1 MNEKTTIA
9 VLLVIIS
16 IVASVGNGL
25 VVFVILKKREWLK
38 KVHSCLLL
46 ALAVQ
51 DILTAIGLLVLPG
64 FVQSSKV
71 YELPQSDMLGQI
83 FCSLIWSRYVP
94 FALAIT
100 SVYTCLM
107 LALDR
112 WVAVFR
118 PMSYKQFSVSGKVIA
133 VMVVVPWLA
142 GFGFEVNTALHVDC
156 RKESDGT
163 RVCKWSNI
171 NSSAKNSCVAI
182 LTFLG
187 KFQTD
192 FSKATDQ
199 CRGAR
204 TENYSVGKR
213 EGCFF
218 TGFSIS
224 RSPAGCSKLS

>member
-83 FCSLIWSRYVP
+83 FCSLIWSRYIP

-163 RVCKWSNI
+163 RVCKWRNI

-187 KFQTD
+187 KFQAD
-192 FSKATDQ
+192 FSKATNQ
-199 CRGAR
+199 RTGVLKTILWGKGRGVSLQAFQFPDHR
-204 TENYSVGKR
+204 
-213 EGCFF
+213 
-218 TGFSIS
+218 
-224 RSPAGCSKLS
+224 PAAQS